1 MTKPIRRR
9 LKAIGRYIADLEDP
23 RQTVA
28 SRAQERLLD
37 AIPRLRGSQQVVV
50 DLLLAATAHPDPHVR
65 YRAVSTLG
73 ATRSPRAYPTILAMV
88 QDPDERVRYD
98 AAVTLGSFGYVQ
110 AVESL
115 IDLVRQAVREDSVD
129 SAAAMALAR
138 LGEPAVPPL
147 LELLQTG
154 SPKAKAMAARTL
166 GSIGDPAAIEPIAV
180 LLTDADEWVRI
191 AAVESLA
198 QIGERSG
205 PGRERCLELIAT
217 RLDDPVQ
224 AVRDNAAYWYRE
236 VQSAGKK
243 G

>member
-65 YRAVSTLG
+65 YRAVWALG
-73 ATRSPRAYPTILAMV
+73 ATRSPRAYSTILARV
-88 QDPDERVRYD
+88 QDLDERVRYD
-98 AAVTLGSFGYVQ
+98 AAVALGRFGYVQ

-138 LGEPAVPPL
+138 LGQPTVPPL

-154 SPKAKAMAARTL
+154 NPKAKEMAARTL

-224 AVRDNAAYWYRE
+224 AVRDNAAYWHRE
-236 VQSAGKK
+236 IQNAGKK
-243 G
+243 R